1 MKPVPCSLLWGN
13 LCNIYKIIFKNRL
26 YITKQENYSFD
37 RNKIRIKIRINTVD
51 FYKERSDNKDQQG
64 GTKSIL
70 ARRRRS
76 RATAAHVRPEQ
87 RGRFKPWDLAAS
99 AICLAWSLEAQR
111 EGRILYMEDTFQ
123 DKIRILVKKMIM
135 NSGCGHAGGSLSM
148 AEILASLYEDVMR
161 YDPQDPN
168 WPQRDRFIL
177 SKGHSALGLY
187 AAMHLAGYFEESLL
201 YTFATPD
208 GALMNHPDKSVLP
221 GLEVSTGSLGHGL
234 SLAVGM
240 ALAGQQRDQGYFVY
254 CLMGD
259 AEIQEGSVWEAAM
272 FASSYHLKR
281 LVAIVDR
288 NHIGND
294 GPIDPFV
301 DLDPLV
307 DKWTSFGFKAVPVDG
322 HDRSAI
328 TSHLKRF
335 REESDGPYVLIA
347 ETIKGKG
354 LVDGLAGTGAAHYL
368 KGSPEEISA
377 KFLL

>member
-1 MKPVPCSLLWGN
+1 M
-13 LCNIYKIIFKNRL
+13 
-26 YITKQENYSFD
+26 T
-37 RNKIRIKIRINTVD
+37 
-51 FYKERSDNKDQQG
+51 SDVTG
-64 GTKSIL
+64 SSVGS
-70 ARRRRS
+70 
-76 RATAAHVRPEQ
+76 
-87 RGRFKPWDLAAS
+87 
-99 AICLAWSLEAQR
+99 SLEPQARQKGER
-111 EGRILYMEDTFQ
+111 FSVEYTFQ

-187 AAMHLAGYFEESLL
+187 AAIHLAGYFEEPLL

-208 GALMNHPDKSVLP
+208 GVLMNHPDKSVLP
-221 GLEVSTGSLGHGL
+221 GLEASTGSLGHGL

-240 ALAGQQRDQGYFVY
+240 ALAGQQRDQDYFVY

-272 FASSYHLKR
+272 FAASYHLTR

-301 DLDPLV
+301 NLEPLV
-307 DKWTSFGFKAVPVDG
+307 DKWTSFGFKAVSVNG

-328 TSHLKRF
+328 TAYLKKF
-335 REESDGPYVLIA
+335 RDEGDGPYALIA
-347 ETIKGKG
+347 ETVKGKG
-354 LVDGLAGTGAAHYL
+354 LVEGLAGTGAAHYL